1 MSLIDDILQAL
12 PAFRSEAESLMV
24 DECVIRRGPGE
35 PVIDPDTGDVTDGT
49 GETVYAGKCKVQSKD
64 SATASPD
71 AGGHSFV
78 TVSRQVHIPANA
90 ADIRDDDVVE
100 ITASRFNTFTVG
112 KKYRVEGFTPDT
124 SDTAFRLPVKETTS

>member
-1 MSLIDDILQAL
+1 MSAESAL
-12 PAFRSEAESLMV
+12 LDGRRAAESLMV
-24 DECVIRRGPGE
+24 DACVIRRGPGE
-35 PVIDPDTGDVTDGT
+35 PVIDENTGAVTDGA

-64 SATASPD
+64 AATASPD

-100 ITASRFNTFTVG
+100 ITESKLNEFAVG
-112 KKYRVEGFTPDT
+112 DKYRVEGFTPDT
-124 SDTAFRLPVKETTS
+124 YDTAARLPVKEMTS

>member
-1 MSLIDDILQAL
+1 MSLADDVIGVL
-12 PAFRSEAESLMV
+12 PVFRAEAEALMV

-35 PVIDPDTGDVTDGT
+35 PVIDPDTGAVTDGT
-49 GETVYAGKCKVQSKD
+49 GETVYTGKCKVQSKD
-64 SATASPD
+64 SSTASPD

-78 TVSRQVHIPANA
+78 MVSRQIHIPANA

-100 ITASRFNTFTVG
+100 ITASRFNSFTVG

-124 SDTAFRLPVKETTS
+124 FDTAFRLPVKETTS